1 MNIFISASEL
11 AILTGHNRYR
21 EKTELIVK
29 YWKKY
34 FFKDFRRIETLLK
47 KSNRKVSLPETA
59 HETVKRIA
67 TENNIDTQQIQ
78 KLYSASKNANVST
91 MQKDKQSVLS
101 EILKSVPIKE
111 QKKLTQSANSL
122 VYTTFGTRN
131 EYSGIDLFKEKY
143 KVDVRTPTSY
153 FSEELFIIDHGDDTH
168 TWSIGGKIDGIYT
181 NSDGDEVIL
190 EIKNRVNKLFLSLR
204 DYEKVQCY
212 AYMYVLDKKKVNL
225 AECYKKQDEITMNV
239 IDIHWD
245 DEFWRKD
252 IVENLSNFVDDFYE
266 FLENDNYKIK
276 LIS

>member
-21 EKTELIVK
+21 DKTELIVK

-34 FFKDFRRIETLLK
+34 FPKDFRRIETLLK
-47 KSNRKVSLPETA
+47 KSSRKVSLPETA

-67 TENNIDTQQIQ
+67 TENNIDTKQIQ
-78 KLYSASKNANVST
+78 KLYSASKNANART
-91 MQKDKQSVLS
+91 MQKDKQSALS
-101 EILKSVPIKE
+101 EILKNVPIKE
-111 QKKLTQSANSL
+111 HKKLAQSANSL

-131 EYSGIDLFKEKY
+131 EYSGTDLFKEKY

-153 FSEELFIIDHGDDTH
+153 FSEELFIIEHGPDTH

-181 NSDGDEVIL
+181 NPDGDEVIL
-190 EIKNRVNKLFLSLR
+190 EIKNRVNKLFHSLR

-225 AECYKKQDEITMNV
+225 AECYKNLDNIAMNV

-245 DEFWRKD
+245 DDFWQKD
-252 IVENLSNFVDDFYE
+252 IVENLSIFVDEFYE
-266 FLENDNYKIK
+266 FLENDSHKIK